1 MKTSR
6 VIRSLML
13 SLALLAS
20 FPSFAAVKKRVQRLL
35 DDLCRLDALGR
46 HQQRKNH

>member
-6 VIRSLML
+6 VIRSFML

-20 FPSFAAVKKRVQRLL
+20 FPSFAAVKRVQRLL
-35 DDLCRLDALGR
+35 DDLCRLDAPGR
-46 HQQRKNH
+46 HQQRKNY

>member
-20 FPSFAAVKKRVQRLL
+20 FPSFAAVKEFNV
-35 DDLCRLDALGR
+35 CWTIYAGWMPWAPSAT
-46 HQQRKNH
+46 KNH